1 VARIE
6 FTRTRVGT
14 VAGAEPR
21 LVLRVVSP
29 AGIEDKIREEPLAD
43 EVLDNLRALFQRLPD
58 GHYRIYRIE
67 PDGAEWLVAD
77 VIVREGRN
85 IDAAD
90 EAAQTVPPA
99 PQAEESA
106 PPAPKPADQ
115 ERSDQPLSEQTSQ
128 APRDMPAAAVALA
141 AGSLAPSA
149 PWRRRRLRPDPCPSV
164 PHAPSKARR
173 LVRRLRNSTC

>member
-1 VARIE
+1 
-6 FTRTRVGT
+6 

-29 AGIEDKIREEPLAD
+29 AGIEDQTRDEPLAD
-43 EVLDNLRALFQRLPD
+43 EVLDNLRALFRRLPD

-90 EAAQTVPPA
+90 EAAPTVPPA
-99 PQAEESA
+99 PQAEKPA
-106 PPAPKPADQ
+106 PPEPEAKPA
-115 ERSDQPLSEQTSQ
+115 DQPLSEQTSQ
-128 APRDMPAAAVALA
+128 APHGMSTAAVALVA
-141 AGSLAPSA
+141 AWLAPGA
-149 PWRRRRLRPDPCPSV
+149 PWRRRRLRAEPLSSLPRV
-164 PHAPSKARR
+164 PSKARR
-173 LVRRLRNSTC
+173 LLRRVRNSAC